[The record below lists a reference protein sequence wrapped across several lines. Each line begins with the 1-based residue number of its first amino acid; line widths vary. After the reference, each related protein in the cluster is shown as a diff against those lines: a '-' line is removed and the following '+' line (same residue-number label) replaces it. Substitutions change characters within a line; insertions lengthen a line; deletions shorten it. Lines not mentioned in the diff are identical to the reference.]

1 MTTEESSLPTNSGG
15 VASATSETQPTQQ
28 NGQGEARVINFK
40 EVSDYQAAVEA
51 LVGDEMM
58 EMNDEDLNPG
68 DDVPQV
74 AEPTVVTPLP
84 VDPDGEEDLT
94 PAEKAAQLPQVK
106 LRPQNQL
113 EMETLQFKKRN
124 VDWTWQQAEDAARG
138 KLGIK
143 TDVETPVNE
152 TVTTAPSL
160 ETVAGVDARIQEL
173 EAAHAEAMGVT
184 FDLEKAGEI
193 QREIL
198 RLNRIATKLELVEES
213 ARESKEQSARAEFD
227 QKWENSSARA
237 NTDYPALLNPL
248 SPLAMRVW
256 QIDRTLKEQG
266 NELFSDPEKLIKIAK
281 MAADELGP
289 DSTGRG
295 VVAKSTPP
303 SVQPSLPKPVLTPA
317 SGNARTTHVSSTAQP
332 IVLKSVEDY
341 ENLIASL

>member
-1 MTTEESSLPTNSGG
+1 M
-15 VASATSETQPTQQ
+15 
-28 NGQGEARVINFK
+28 INFK

-51 LVGDEMM
+51 LVGDEMV
-58 EMNDEDLNPG
+58 EMNDEDLNP
-68 DDVPQV
+68 DADAPQI

-84 VDPDGEEDLT
+84 VDPDEDEDLT

-124 VDWTWQQAEDAARG
+124 VDWTWQQAEEAAKG

-143 TDVETPVNE
+143 TEVAPVVETNE
-152 TVTTAPSL
+152 DGTAVPSL
-160 ETVAGVDARIQEL
+160 DTVAGVDAKIKEL
-173 EAAHAEAMGVT
+173 EDAHAQAMDVD
-184 FDLEKAGEI
+184 FDFKKAGEI

-198 RLNRIATKLELVEES
+198 RLNRIATKLEMVEES

-227 QKWENSSARA
+227 QKWEHAQAVASSR
-237 NTDYPALLNPL
+237 YPALTNPQ
-248 SPLAMRVW
+248 SPLALRVAE
-256 QIDRTLKEQG
+256 IDRAFKEQG
-266 NELFSDPEKLIKIAK
+266 NELFSDPEKLIKIAM
-281 MAADELGP
+281 MAANELGIAP
-289 DSTGRG
+289 AGSG

-317 SGNARTTHVSSTAQP
+317 SGNARTTNVSSTAQP
-332 IVLKSVEDY
+332 IALKSVEDY